1 MYNFENINLTQFYP
15 IIIPVVLITIFVL
28 FYVFVGRPFNA
39 FKKKLDKLAT
49 QLNSK
54 EKFIAKIMSNVNDS
68 KNQLAA
74 SILNAMLQKN
84 LSETVT
90 SFHNQ
95 YFSSNQSNITP
106 NLFKYDV
113 SHLIVLVNA
122 IPDLSTDEIIE
133 ARSIVMQK
141 IADYD
146 NLIKDYNDMA
156 DELNLLR
163 KSNSLYADFNGTK
176 LRDNLNY
183 FNYDIDWTS

>member
-28 FYVFVGRPFNA
+28 IYFFVGRPFNA

-54 EKFIAKIMSNVNDS
+54 EKFIARIMSNVNDS

-74 SILNAMLQKN
+74 SILKAMQQKN
-84 LSETVT
+84 LTDIVT

-95 YFSSNQSNITP
+95 YFSSNQSNTPP

-113 SHLIVLVNA
+113 SNLIVLVNA

-176 LRDNLNY
+176 RRDNLDY